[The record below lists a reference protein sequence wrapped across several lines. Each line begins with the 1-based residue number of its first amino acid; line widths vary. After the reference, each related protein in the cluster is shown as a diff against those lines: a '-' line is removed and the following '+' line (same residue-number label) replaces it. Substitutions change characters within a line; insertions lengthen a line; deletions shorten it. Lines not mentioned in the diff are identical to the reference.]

1 MLLADSRTARVL
13 VTVLLF
19 ALALGFLYVARAT
32 LIAFLFA
39 IFFAYLMSPLVN
51 RLESLLRGRVRAIA
65 AIYAL
70 LLALVVVFFVV
81 VGPKVTHEG
90 ARLGKALPDLL
101 SQLSSG
107 EVAKQL
113 GLEHGWSKTSTDVVQ
128 SFLVSHSDEITQ
140 LAQRIGLR
148 VADVAKQAWLFVVV
162 PLLSI
167 FFLKDGRSFSDFLL
181 SAIQSRPQREFLENV
196 LNDLNQML
204 AHFIRA
210 QLTLAALT
218 LVMYSAFL
226 GIMGVP
232 YALVLG
238 TLGGLLEFIPVVG
251 PLAAAL
257 VIVSVA
263 LLLSYKHW
271 LILIIFLGIWRLV
284 QDYVSSPR
292 IMGESME
299 LHPLAAIFGVM
310 AGGEVAGILGV
321 YLSIPVMA
329 SSAHRV
335 PPLAPVCRKE
345 KVRSAHRI
353 SLPCARDPSSVV
365 ALAVRRTALPPRS
378 GKRIQP
384 AALAVGGIENAQAPE
399 RAEENRHK
407 ATGRGAPDMCPPHR
421 SLLLSRTG
429 SGHLVHRD
437 FAQKFRC
444 GFRQN
449 RVDEHSRPQ
458 LEPGHARQPRN
469 HADVPVKVPGPG
481 IFGRTAAHREIQ
493 VRISQA
499 HIDLR
504 QQSAQHAR
512 QVVHFHF
519 RDVAEAGHV
528 AQRKNVRGKG
538 RG

>member
-1 MLLADSRTARVL
+1 LLLTDARTARVL

-51 RLESLLRGRVRAIA
+51 RLERWLRSRVLAIA
-65 AIYAL
+65 VIYTL
-70 LLALVVVFFVV
+70 LLALVVVFFFE
-81 VGPKVTHEG
+81 VGPKVTREG
-90 ARLGKALPDLL
+90 AKLGQSLPTVLT
-101 SQLSSG
+101 QLKSG
-107 EVAKQL
+107 QLAQQL
-113 GLEHGWSKTSTDVVQ
+113 GEEHGWNQKYTLLAQ
-128 SFLVSHSDEITQ
+128 SFLVTHSDEIAR
-140 LAQRIGLR
+140 LAQRVGLR
-148 VADVAKQAWLFVVV
+148 MADVARQAWLFVVV

-218 LVMYSAFL
+218 LAMYSAVL

-238 TLGGLLEFIPVVG
+238 TLGGVLEFIPVVG

-263 LLLSYKHW
+263 LLMSYKHW
-271 LILIIFLGIWRLV
+271 LILVIFLGIWRLI

-310 AGGEVAGILGV
+310 AGGEVAGILGI

-329 SSAHRV
+329 SLRIVLRRWRLYAEKKKFGPLSEYPFQPQETHR
-335 PPLAPVCRKE
+335 P
-345 KVRSAHRI
+345 
-353 SLPCARDPSSVV
+353 
-365 ALAVRRTALPPRS
+365 
-378 GKRIQP
+378 
-384 AALAVGGIENAQAPE
+384 
-399 RAEENRHK
+399 
-407 ATGRGAPDMCPPHR
+407 
-421 SLLLSRTG
+421 
-429 SGHLVHRD
+429 
-437 FAQKFRC
+437 
-444 GFRQN
+444 
-449 RVDEHSRPQ
+449 
-458 LEPGHARQPRN
+458 
-469 HADVPVKVPGPG
+469 
-481 IFGRTAAHREIQ
+481 
-493 VRISQA
+493 
-499 HIDLR
+499 
-504 QQSAQHAR
+504 
-512 QVVHFHF
+512 
-519 RDVAEAGHV
+519 
-528 AQRKNVRGKG
+528 
-538 RG
+538 